1 MTTNTFIF
9 NLEWYTVL
17 LEYPAE
23 VRFEVYEAIMVY
35 ASSGKL
41 PELKPLAKMAFS
53 FIKKELDYN
62 RERYQSTVEKR
73 RQAGSKGAEAK
84 KAKRNKANASEA
96 ESDEQNRNVEAVRA
110 NASDAEQTKQ
120 TQAKQANASDAKQEK
135 QKSAT
140 EANVSKP
147 KQTEQTQAKQA
158 YNDNVNDNDI
168 INDNI
173 FLERVNAGDEKIR
186 DAYLNLFFGPDK
198 QISLDRT
205 IKNWETSRDELRQV
219 CLEVLDDWTA
229 QEQRSLS
236 VDEAKRYFINAVRCK
251 YQILKSQ
258 HYAKGKKATTGGN
271 PGGLPRNGGA
281 GQVRNALDGSRQPG
295 FGLVD

>member
-135 QKSAT
+135 QMPTA

-147 KQTEQTQAKQA
+147 KQTKQTQAKQA
-158 YNDNVNDNDI
+158 YYDNVNDNDNI
-168 INDNI
+168 YLKKINESDP
-173 FLERVNAGDEKIR
+173 EIR
-186 DAYLNLFFGPDK
+186 EAYLSLFFGDDK
-198 QISLDRT
+198 QITLDNT
-205 IKNWETSRDELRQV
+205 LKNWETSREELRDV
-219 CLEVLDDWTA
+219 CEDALHDWTHC
-229 QEQRSLS
+229 EKVFSTPE
-236 VDEAKRYFINAVRCK
+236 EAKKEFFLFVRYKFSQIKSAKYGKPAKNSGRDVRPSGARNAE
-251 YQILKSQ
+251 Q
-258 HYAKGKKATTGGN
+258 A
-271 PGGLPRNGGA
+271 
-281 GQVRNALDGSRQPG
+281 RNALDSSRQPG
-295 FGLVD
+295 FGLVK